1 MCIDLH
7 THSVYSDGSATP
19 AELIALA
26 AHNRLR
32 GVALTD
38 HDTVEGVAE
47 FLQLGE
53 QAGLTVLSGVEV
65 SCSLRQHTLH
75 MLGYGIDHTD
85 PDLHAWLAPLQSGRA
100 RRNEVILDKLRGL
113 GVPISSDEVARI
125 SCCGQTGR
133 PHIARLLM
141 EKGVVDTFE
150 AAFRLYLGRNKPAWE
165 RRFSYGA
172 VETIAMIHR
181 FGGIAVL
188 AHPGQLDPEMRL
200 QPLIIREL
208 AGRGLDGIEVYY
220 PTHTRKTVKKL
231 RAAAAANDLLMT
243 GGSDYHGATRP
254 LHPMAG
260 DGRGVRPPA
269 SLLEGVQARLNGR
282 HR

>member
-85 PDLHAWLAPLQSGRA
+85 PDLHAWLAPLQ
-100 RRNEVILDKLRGL
+100 
-113 GVPISSDEVARI
+113 
-125 SCCGQTGR
+125 
-133 PHIARLLM
+133 
-141 EKGVVDTFE
+141 
-150 AAFRLYLGRNKPAWE
+150 
-165 RRFSYGA
+165 
-172 VETIAMIHR
+172 
-181 FGGIAVL
+181 
-188 AHPGQLDPEMRL
+188 
-200 QPLIIREL
+200 
-208 AGRGLDGIEVYY
+208 
-220 PTHTRKTVKKL
+220 
-231 RAAAAANDLLMT
+231 
-243 GGSDYHGATRP
+243 
-254 LHPMAG
+254 
-260 DGRGVRPPA
+260 
-269 SLLEGVQARLNGR
+269 
-282 HR
+282 